1 MIQNSKLKIQ
11 NSKLNLVEPDRKF
24 IKQIMELG
32 GESLKKCYQCAACSV
47 VCNLSLDNKPFP
59 RKEMIWAQ
67 WGLKDKL
74 LKDPDVWLCHQCNDC
89 SIYCPRGAEPGDV
102 LAAIR
107 NYSFMHYAFPK
118 FMGKTMGNI
127 KYLSFLFAIPIILL
141 MTVLSITGK
150 LTAPPGEIVY
160 SKFIP
165 HIYIEIIFLTF
176 SGLALVSA
184 VIGLWKFW
192 RNINENSNP
201 GNPLKVQGK
210 GSLWNG
216 IFSASTE
223 ILRHNKFKDCKVNK
237 MGYYA
242 HLAVFYGFIG
252 LGITTTAVFLGIYLF
267 EKNPPWPLSSWVKIL
282 GNLSAL
288 ALFIGCTI
296 HIYRRLLEKDKAGKS
311 NYYDWVFIWV
321 LYATTISGILTE
333 VARLVDMAILAYSLY
348 LAHLMFIFFLL
359 AYAPYSKFAHLIYR
373 TVAMVYSKSM
383 IRDSLIR

>member
-1 MIQNSKLKIQ
+1 MADGY
-11 NSKLNLVEPDRKF
+11 LVEPDRKF
-24 IKQIMELG
+24 IKQVMDLG

-74 LKDPDVWLCHQCNDC
+74 LRDPDVWLCHQCNDC

-118 FMGKTMGNI
+118 FMGKAMGNI
-127 KYLSFLFAIPIILL
+127 KYLPFLFAIPLVLL
-141 MTVLSITGK
+141 MVVLSITGN
-150 LTAPPGEIVY
+150 LTIPPGQIVY

-176 SGLALVSA
+176 TSLALVSA
-184 VIGLWKFW
+184 AVGLWRFW
-192 RNINENSNP
+192 KDINENSNP
-201 GNPLKVQGK
+201 LNSLRMLGK
-210 GSLWNG
+210 RSLLID
-216 IFSASTE
+216 IFSALVE
-223 ILRHNKFKDCKVNK
+223 ILRHNKFKDCEVNK

-267 EKNPPWPLSSWVKIL
+267 GKNPPWSLSSWVKIL

-296 HIYRRLLEKDKAGKS
+296 HIYKRLVEKDKVGES
-311 NYYDWVFIWV
+311 TYYDWVFIWV

-333 VARLVDMAILAYSLY
+333 GARLANIAILAYPLY
-348 LAHLMFIFFLL
+348 LTHLIFIFFLL
-359 AYAPYSKFAHLIYR
+359 VYAPYSKFAHLIYR
-373 TVAMVYSKSM
+373 SVAMVYSKSM
-383 IRDSLIR
+383 IR